1 MYTISGSG
9 CRQALC
15 SWIKTILGCNLEF
28 SPLDIAGCVLWLDA
42 SAITGLANNDPVASW
57 SDLSGNARHATQTTE
72 AKKPIYMTNQ
82 QNGLPGVD
90 FDRTNHGMLVDFST
104 GVSAQDYTFIFA
116 TKTETTNVNAD
127 QRLFDF
133 QSGRFIVS
141 SVTATVGWVGWIT
154 LPEGWT
160 NAVAATNAVQ
170 ILSFVFDDAG
180 ASVFRDGASIATGKA
195 WAQKALGGTVGMGRE
210 YDMTQYGFDG
220 QLYEVVVYTGAL
232 SSANRGLVETY
243 LSDKWGIALA

>member
-1 MYTISGSG
+1 MMRRVRRSKG
-9 CRQALC
+9 
-15 SWIKTILGCNLEF
+15 
-28 SPLDIAGCVLWLDA
+28 IAAAAWAPTDLVGLVLWLDA
-42 SAITGLANNDPVASW
+42 SEITGLANNDPVASW

-133 QSGRFIVS
+133 QTGRFIVS
-141 SVTATVGWVGWIT
+141 SVTATTGWGGWIT

-160 NAVAATNAVQ
+160 NRSEERRV
-170 ILSFVFDDAG
+170 
-180 ASVFRDGASIATGKA
+180 GKE
-195 WAQKALGGTVGMGRE
+195 WR
-210 YDMTQYGFDG
+210 
-220 QLYEVVVYTGAL
+220 
-232 SSANRGLVETY
+232 SRWS
-243 LSDKWGIALA
+243 